1 VQAIGLEQVAGQL
14 SIRIEHGRGDVDV
27 LHTFFG
33 RGVVL
38 HQFICSSPS
47 NCDYLLQSGWEVGE
61 YLNTLCDY
69 RAKREGAT
77 MKKLLLLVLLASAVS
92 FAQQPGADPAI
103 KAKILTRAEFD
114 ALLATP
120 GRVLLIDVRR
130 PTEIAMNG
138 GFPVYLNIQAADLE
152 KHLAEI
158 PKDKPLI
165 LVSNHAHRAG
175 IAADLLESK
184 GFKIAGA
191 IGAQVYES
199 EGGTLMKY
207 APEKPATI
215 GEK

>member
-1 VQAIGLEQVAGQL
+1 MKRL
-14 SIRIEHGRGDVDV
+14 V
-27 LHTFFG
+27 L
-33 RGVVL
+33 L
-38 HQFICSSPS
+38 I
-47 NCDYLLQSGWEVGE
+47 
-61 YLNTLCDY
+61 
-69 RAKREGAT
+69 
-77 MKKLLLLVLLASAVS
+77 LLASAVS
-92 FAQQPGADPAI
+92 FAQQPGAAETA

-175 IAADLLESK
+175 IAADLLQSK

-199 EGGTLMKY
+199 EGGTLIKY
-207 APEKPATI
+207 APEKPAANA
-215 GEK
+215 EK

>member
-1 VQAIGLEQVAGQL
+1 
-14 SIRIEHGRGDVDV
+14 
-27 LHTFFG
+27 
-33 RGVVL
+33 
-38 HQFICSSPS
+38 
-47 NCDYLLQSGWEVGE
+47 
-61 YLNTLCDY
+61 
-69 RAKREGAT
+69 
-77 MKKLLLLVLLASAVS
+77 MKKLFLLILLASAVS
-92 FAQQPGADPAI
+92 FAQQPAAEQAS

-199 EGGTLMKY
+199 QGGTLVKY
-207 APEKPATI
+207 ELPKPAAA
-215 GEK
+215 EMK

>member
-1 VQAIGLEQVAGQL
+1 MRKL
-14 SIRIEHGRGDVDV
+14 
-27 LHTFFG
+27 F
-33 RGVVL
+33 
-38 HQFICSSPS
+38 
-47 NCDYLLQSGWEVGE
+47 LLI
-61 YLNTLCDY
+61 
-69 RAKREGAT
+69 
-77 MKKLLLLVLLASAVS
+77 LLASAVS
-92 FAQQPGADPAI
+92 FAQQPSADPAS

-158 PKDKPLI
+158 PRDKPLI

-199 EGGTLMKY
+199 EGGTLVKY
-207 APEKPATI
+207 APEKPATVS
-215 GEK
+215 EK

>member
-1 VQAIGLEQVAGQL
+1 MRKLI
-14 SIRIEHGRGDVDV
+14 V
-27 LHTFFG
+27 LIF
-33 RGVVL
+33 L
-38 HQFICSSPS
+38 
-47 NCDYLLQSGWEVGE
+47 
-61 YLNTLCDY
+61 
-69 RAKREGAT
+69 AT
-77 MKKLLLLVLLASAVS
+77 AVS
-92 FAQQPGADPAI
+92 FAQQPGTDQAS

-114 ALLATP
+114 ALVAKP

-138 GFPVYLNIQAADLE
+138 GFPVYLNIQADDLE

-158 PKDKPLI
+158 PKDKPLV

-199 EGGTLMKY
+199 QGGTLVKY
-207 APEKPATI
+207 GPEKPAAA
-215 GEK
+215 GDMK

>member
-1 VQAIGLEQVAGQL
+1 M
-14 SIRIEHGRGDVDV
+14 R
-27 LHTFFG
+27 
-33 RGVVL
+33 
-38 HQFICSSPS
+38 
-47 NCDYLLQSGWEVGE
+47 
-61 YLNTLCDY
+61 
-69 RAKREGAT
+69 K
-77 MKKLLLLVLLASAVS
+77 LVLLILLATAVS
-92 FAQQPGADPAI
+92 FAQQPGAAPAS

-130 PTEIAMNG
+130 PTEIAQNG
-138 GFPVYLNIQAADLE
+138 GFPVFLNIQADDLE

-175 IAADLLESK
+175 IAPDLLESK

-199 EGGTLMKY
+199 DGGKLIKY
-207 APEKPATI
+207 PPEKAPA
-215 GEK
+215 GAEK